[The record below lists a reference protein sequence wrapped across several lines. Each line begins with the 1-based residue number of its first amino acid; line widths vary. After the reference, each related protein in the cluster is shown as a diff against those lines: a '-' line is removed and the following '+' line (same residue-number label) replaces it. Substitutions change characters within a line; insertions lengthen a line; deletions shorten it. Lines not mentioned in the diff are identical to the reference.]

1 MKKKRV
7 LFAALTIVLTAGVSV
22 HFAQAWSDRQLFKKS
37 EDEIYEEM
45 TKLSAGKL
53 IRKINRLESKI
64 PTAEDKIQLLPFYTA
79 LIDKADEFSDEQ
91 LISLIRK
98 RNTLEGI
105 DEAFIEM
112 YAENGYDAEKM
123 TALLDD
129 PDIAEVTKTHI
140 VSRLDYPVDKLCEIF
155 REFDDR
161 TAVVAMQKLNI
172 SNPGKALQL
181 VDELLA
187 SDQNA
192 TEFPFGKYK
201 AICLGIANY
210 YEKSDSPE
218 EAAEIRSQY
227 VPVLK
232 NIYSKSNSGLVKDQ
246 AIYALARMCDKEL
259 FSWLIESD
267 QIDSE
272 LKGSVI
278 ERNIRLM
285 KDMIASAKSED
296 DIRSVIHAMNLHPI
310 YALAEPLQ
318 KAVEQGNLP
327 ASEELLQLI
336 DDLQNNG
343 VRFVD
348 KYDEKRSKGD

>member
-1 MKKKRV
+1 MKKRKV
-7 LFAALTIVLTAGVSV
+7 LFTALIVALAACVSV
-22 HFAQAWSDRQLFKKS
+22 SLVCSWSERQLLKKPGN
-37 EDEIYEEM
+37 EIYEEM
-45 TKLSAGKL
+45 KKLSAGKL

-140 VSRLDYPVDKLCEIF
+140 VSRLDCPVDKLCEIF

-246 AIYALARMCDKEL
+246 VIYALARMCDKEL

-296 DIRSVIHAMNLHPI
+296 DIRSVIEAMNLHPI